1 MHDAT
6 GFTELLDRHRG
17 ILIKV
22 AAGYAG
28 SPDERADLM
37 QDIVAQLW
45 RAWPAYDP
53 ARPFSTWMYRI
64 ALNVAIGDL
73 RRRGRE
79 REHRDPHADEERLS
93 AVPDAGESADPER
106 ARQVRALRA
115 FIAAQRPLDRA
126 LLLMH
131 LDGHGHR
138 AIAEVLGIGES
149 NVSTKL
155 SRLRQRIRDEL

>member
-45 RAWPAYDP
+45 RAWPACDP

-73 RRRGRE
+73 RRRGFGVGAPLR
-79 REHRDPHADEERLS
+79 
-93 AVPDAGESADPER
+93 
-106 ARQVRALRA
+106 RQR
-115 FIAAQRPLDRA
+115 AQRRPIQ
-126 LLLMH
+126 
-131 LDGHGHR
+131 
-138 AIAEVLGIGES
+138 IAPIEAGTVEKNRVGRHSDES
-149 NVSTKL
+149 
-155 SRLRQRIRDEL
+155 